1 LLQSQGAQVGD
12 AHTATKAGGWSS
24 AFSFTR
30 FRTFN
35 WNKKGYEIGGWTPVH
50 DSDVV
55 AKKTIRV
62 DCSIGTQT
70 CREVTE
76 LTLKAGP

>member
-1 LLQSQGAQVGD
+1 VSKG
-12 AHTATKAGGWSS
+12 GGWSG
-24 AFSFTR
+24 AFNFTR

-55 AKKTIRV
+55 AKKTMRV
-62 DCSIGTQT
+62 NCSIGIQT
-70 CREVTE
+70 CQEETE
-76 LTLKAGP
+76 LTLKLADEPASGTSTTK